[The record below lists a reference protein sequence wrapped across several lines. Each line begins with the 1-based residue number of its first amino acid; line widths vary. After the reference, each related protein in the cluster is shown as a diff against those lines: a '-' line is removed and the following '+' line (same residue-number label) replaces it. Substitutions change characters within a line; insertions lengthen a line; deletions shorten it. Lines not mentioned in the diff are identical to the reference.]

1 MAHSDLH
8 AADAVYHSQCNSNF
22 RTGKQMPQTVFNT
35 PEYNLKKI
43 SYVGRPRNDIAESGF
58 QTIMLRLEKKKKANI
73 NR

>member
-8 AADAVYHSQCNSNF
+8 AADAVYHAQCNSNF
-22 RTGKQMPQTVFNT
+22 GTGKQMPQTVLNA
-35 PEYNLKKI
+35 PEDNFKKKKI

-58 QTIMLRLEKKKKANI
+58 QTIILRLEKI